1 MTKYDVLI
9 NQSRK
14 NIDISI
20 SGTLRIPSSKSLCH
34 RVLICAS
41 LSNGCSY
48 LDNILF
54 SEDIDAT
61 MNCLSAL
68 GARFEK
74 INDASVKVSGICN
87 PFKKPI
93 DLKSST
99 HVNHEFIVNHETRDT
114 IENHET
120 HDTIV
125 NHDAHKFEESSDV
138 VELYCNESGSTLR
151 FMIPIASA
159 LSEKVRFYGNG
170 KLVSRPLG
178 PYIDIL
184 KSQGLQIGY
193 NGVLPLEI
201 NGHMVAEAFE
211 MPGDISSQFISGL
224 LLAAPVMNGNLSL
237 TIGQPLESKAYVDLT
252 VEAMEKFGIQIER
265 KGYEF
270 FSISEK
276 NQYISRDYTVEG
288 DYSQASFWIVA
299 GTLIADE
306 NGILLEGL
314 NRESL
319 QGDLEVIQLVKSM
332 GGNLVWEESG
342 LRVYRAKTHG
352 IDIDASQC
360 PDIIPVMGVL
370 GAFSEGI
377 TRVYNGKR
385 LRIKES
391 DRILSTITELRK
403 MGVEIEELEDGFIIL
418 SSVKEGIQSVVFDGW
433 NDHRIVMAMAIASL
447 KLGCPV
453 EIKGAEAVNKSYPN
467 FFQHYKQ
474 IGGDVIE
481 QYIR

>member
-14 NIDISI
+14 KLDISVR
-20 SGTLRIPSSKSLCH
+20 GTLRTPSSKSLSH
-34 RVLICAS
+34 RALICAS

-48 LDNILF
+48 LDNVLF
-54 SEDIDAT
+54 SEDIEAT
-61 MNCLSAL
+61 INCLIAL

-74 INDASVKVSGICN
+74 INNSSVKVSGICN
-87 PFKKPI
+87 PFKKPV
-93 DLKSST
+93 DLVSST
-99 HVNHEFIVNHETRDT
+99 NATQDSYDT
-114 IENHET
+114 ILNSN
-120 HDTIV
+120 V
-125 NHDAHKFEESSDV
+125 NKFTESSNV

-159 LSEKVRFYGNG
+159 LTEKVRFYGNG

-184 KSQGLQIGY
+184 KSQGLKINY
-193 NGVLPLEI
+193 NGALPLEI
-201 NGHMVAEAFE
+201 HGHMVAEAFKI
-211 MPGDISSQFISGL
+211 PGDVSSQFISGL

-237 TIGQPLESKAYVDLT
+237 TIDQPLESKAYVDLT

-276 NQYISRDYTVEG
+276 NHYISRDYTVEG

-299 GTLIADE
+299 GTLMADE
-306 NGILLEGL
+306 NGILLENL
-314 NRESL
+314 NKESL
-319 QGDLEVIQLVKSM
+319 QGDLEVVQLVKRM
-332 GGNLVWEESG
+332 GGNLVWEECG
-342 LRVYRAKTHG
+342 LRVYRAKTRG

-370 GAFSEGI
+370 GAFSEGR

-403 MGVEIEELEDGFIIL
+403 IGVEIEELEDGFIIC
-418 SSVKEGIQSVVFDGW
+418 SNASEVIQSIEFDGW

-467 FFQHYKQ
+467 FFEHYKQ

-481 QYIR
+481 QFIR